1 MAIIYNNNFERPEE
15 KPEAPNLARGRSVP
29 GEALLSLVRWRK
41 TMNNLMIEL
50 SWLITILLW
59 PDVLE
64 AGALQEEPVVVLS
77 HYPIHGPLKSKQRR
91 F

>member
-1 MAIIYNNNFERPEE
+1 
-15 KPEAPNLARGRSVP
+15 
-29 GEALLSLVRWRK
+29 
-41 TMNNLMIEL
+41 MNNLMIEL

-64 AGALQEEPVVVLS
+64 AGALQKEPVVVLS

>member
-1 MAIIYNNNFERPEE
+1 LNDLKKSQKLRS
-15 KPEAPNLARGRSVP
+15 LARGRSVP

-59 PDVLE
+59 PDVME

>member
-1 MAIIYNNNFERPEE
+1 
-15 KPEAPNLARGRSVP
+15 
-29 GEALLSLVRWRK
+29 
-41 TMNNLMIEL
+41 MNNLMIEL

-64 AGALQEEPVVVLS
+64 AGALQEEPVVALS